1 MIGDYLTMQP
11 LPSIKEIVTNP
22 PFKLAAEGIT
32 TPTLDRPRQGEAA
45 HTVDALVTIDDLRE
59 GSAN

>member
-1 MIGDYLTMQP
+1 MTDQGT
-11 LPSIKEIVTNP
+11 
-22 PFKLAAEGIT
+22 T

-45 HTVDALVTIDDLRE
+45 HTVDALVTIDGLRE